1 MVSGVL
7 WMSLILSGVAALLSY
22 FGQFIALRGV
32 QPDLILLLLVFHA
45 NSEGPYRSQVTGTL
59 AGLVEDLM
67 GLAPLGFH
75 LLLRA
80 TLGLLFGQSRN
91 KIFLDPFVMPAL
103 MVLGASLVK
112 GFYGLLIGG
121 IFGLESVQEYIL
133 STSYLIEIGYNTLL
147 APLLFF
153 FYGLM
158 KPLVGTKGIR
168 VVG

>member
-1 MVSGVL
+1 MGSGVF
-7 WMSLILSGVAALLSY
+7 WMSLILSGVSALLSY
-22 FGQFIALRGV
+22 FGQFVAIRGV
-32 QPDLILLLLVFHA
+32 QPDLILLLLVFYA
-45 NSEGPYRSQVTGTL
+45 NSEGPYRSQGSGIV
-59 AGLVEDLM
+59 AGVVEDLM

-80 TLGLLFGQSRN
+80 TLGLLVGQSRN

-103 MVLGASLVK
+103 IVLGATLVK
-112 GFYGLLIGG
+112 GLYGLIIGG

-153 FYGLM
+153 LYGLM